1 MSNPWRTRTVPGV
14 IALHALLRVPSCR
27 VWGYGG
33 PAQRPWFWSFT
44 GIDFHHGV
52 GGRAGDRTG
61 PGVAG
66 GGT

>member
-1 MSNPWRTRTVPGV
+1 V